1 MKLIENIK
9 IKDFWERKG
18 RNSRPI
24 PDSEVI
30 NFVNAAVSPKY
41 LYDETIKDRF
51 VERYYDWVQQSKL
64 NTLSGLD
71 KFNSVDFV
79 HGTSQAF
86 DFWYQK
92 HHNKRFRSLK
102 GEYAYHKVSWKNY
115 FEWEYFEDDELRSG
129 DALIISVPFSDLGA
143 KHPET
148 ESILD
153 KCDELGIPV
162 FIDAAYYCIVRDLD
176 FNLDRPCIDT
186 IAFSMS
192 KACYGAERLRIGIRC
207 RRQNDDDGC
216 VLFNQFHCVAKIA
229 AGVGY
234 QICENFDIDYNQNK
248 FREKQLEI
256 CKELRIQPSD
266 SVLFGLATPDHPE
279 FGDYDRGTEWR
290 RVCISRLLGDCHE
303 FTI

>member
-1 MKLIENIK
+1 MSKIK
-9 IKDFWERKG
+9 IEDFWERKG

-24 PDSEVI
+24 ASKEVVDV
-30 NFVNAAVSPKY
+30 VNGLVNPKY
-41 LYDETIKDRF
+41 LYSETILPKF
-51 VERYYDWVQQSKL
+51 VDTYYKWVQGSKL
-64 NTLSGLD
+64 NKLHNLD
-71 KFNSVDFV
+71 KFPVVDFV

-92 HHNKRFRSLK
+92 HHNKRFRCLK
-102 GEYAYHKVSWKNY
+102 GDYAYHKVSWKTY
-115 FEWEYFEDDELRSG
+115 FNWAYLEDDELREG

-162 FIDAAYYCIVRDLD
+162 FIDAAYYCIVRDLEFD
-176 FNLDRPCIDT
+176 LDRPCIDT

-192 KACYGAERLRIGIRC
+192 KAFYGAERLRIGIRC
-207 RRQNDDDGC
+207 RRKEEDDGA

-234 QICENFDIDYNQNK
+234 ELCKRFDIDYNQNT
-248 FREKQLEI
+248 FREKQIKI
-256 CKELRIQPSD
+256 CKELNIKPSD
-266 SVLFGLATPDHPE
+266 SVLFGLADKNHSE
-279 FGDYDRGTEWR
+279 FGDYNRGTEWR
-290 RVCISRLLGDCHE
+290 RVCISKLLGDCDYVE
-303 FTI
+303 L